1 MRVLQRWI
9 GVIAFASGL
18 CATASAAELNVRVSD
33 NHGHPLADAVV
44 TLVPQNAAHS
54 PAPKLPSAP
63 RTKIIDQKD
72 EMFVPYIEIFR
83 PGDKVLFRNSD
94 QTRHDVYSFS
104 PTKSFEFVLVPGES
118 SKPLELDQNGV
129 VAVGCNIHDQM
140 ITYLFVSDAAWIER
154 SGVDGRVRLRDVP
167 AGAWNVRV
175 WHPDQR
181 PGTANVVQAT
191 AIMNAT
197 ESKTLTIAMATS
209 QDSQHVVDRP
219 HARASSL

>member
-1 MRVLQRWI
+1 MRALQLWI
-9 GVIAFASGL
+9 VIAVASGL
-18 CATASAAELNVRVSD
+18 NAAASAAELDVRVND

-44 TLVPQNAAHS
+44 TLVPQNAAQS
-54 PAPKLPSAP
+54 PAPKRPSAP
-63 RTKIIDQKD
+63 STRIIDQKD

-104 PTKSFEFVLVPGES
+104 PVKSFEFVLVPGES
-118 SKPLELDQNGV
+118 SKPLELDQTGV

-140 ITYLFVSDAAWIER
+140 ITYLFVSDAGWIER
-154 SGVDGRVRLRDVP
+154 SGLDGRVRLRDVP

-175 WHPDQR
+175 WHPNLR
-181 PGTANVVQAT
+181 PGIADVVQAT

-197 ESKTLTIAMATS
+197 ESKSLTIALGTS
-209 QDSQHVVDRP
+209 PDAQHVMARP
-219 HARASSL
+219 DTHASSF

>member
-1 MRVLQRWI
+1 MRALQLLI

-18 CATASAAELNVRVSD
+18 NATASAAELNVRVNDS
-33 NHGHPLADAVV
+33 HGHPLADAVV
-44 TLVPQNAAHS
+44 TLGPQNAAQS
-54 PAPKLPSAP
+54 PVPKQASVPS
-63 RTKIIDQKD
+63 TKIIDQKD

-83 PGDKVLFRNSD
+83 PGDRVLFRNSD

-104 PTKSFEFVLVPGES
+104 PVKSFEFVLVPGES

-140 ITYLFVSDAAWIER
+140 ITYLFVSDAAWIAR
-154 SGVDGRVRLRDVP
+154 SGMDGRVRLRNVP

-209 QDSQHVVDRP
+209 PDSQHAVDRP
-219 HARASSL
+219 